1 MIDIRELG
9 TLQLDALREVANIGA
24 GHAATALSQLTR
36 QRIMLNVPQIRVVR
50 LEEVAELTG
59 VPDEAVA
66 AVVMQV
72 LGDLTGRAVQVF
84 PGPTAQ
90 WIAEALL
97 NRQGISFPDGFGEME
112 QSALKE
118 AANILGAAY
127 LSALSDFLG
136 LLVLTSVPSLALDMA
151 AAALTSGYL
160 ATGQL
165 DEYVFCIETLFR
177 VDELRNPLH
186 AHFLLLPDSPS
197 LEVILR
203 SVRMA

>member
-36 QRIMLNVPQIRVVR
+36 QRILLNVPETRVVR

-59 VPDEAVA
+59 APDEPVA

-72 LGDLTGRAVQVF
+72 LGDVTGRAVQVF
-84 PGPTAQ
+84 PASTAQ
-90 WIAEALL
+90 RIAATLL
-97 NRQGISFPDGFGEME
+97 DRQDISFPEGFGEME
-112 QSALKE
+112 QSAMKE

-136 LLVLTSVPSLALDMA
+136 LLVLTSVPSLAIDMA

-160 ATGQL
+160 VTGQA
-165 DEYVFCIETLFR
+165 DDYVFCIETMFR
-177 VDELRNPLH
+177 VDEHREALH
-186 AHFLLLPDSPS
+186 AHFLLLPDGPS